1 MFVITRT
8 ERPDGH
14 ARRVV
19 SLNNTCCIKVALPT
33 RMRVIGAQLHDP
45 WNFILQH
52 GVPFA
57 YDVRSITPVKSHL
70 TLIHRLAVSTTDV
83 LAEIIN
89 TRVPRDYFP
98 DPEFFRGFFRA
109 CERAAL
115 CIEPSYANWRISFI
129 SVPLSSEW
137 YCGAW
142 RCVSRRQ
149 RKRRN
154 RRVKL
159 KPT

>member
-33 RMRVIGAQLHDP
+33 RMRVIGTQLHDP

-52 GVPFA
+52 GVSPSRTTSR
-57 YDVRSITPVKSHL
+57 VSGLVKSR
-70 TLIHRLAVSTTDV
+70 LIHQPAVSATRTSV
-83 LAEIIN
+83 N
-89 TRVPRDYFP
+89 YQCCRVPGDYFP
-98 DPEFFRGFFRA
+98 DALFLENLGFFRA
-109 CERAAL
+109 CGES
-115 CIEPSYANWRISFI
+115 SYANQRISFI

-137 YCGAW
+137 YCGIW

-154 RRVKL
+154 GRVKL
-159 KPT
+159 KPS